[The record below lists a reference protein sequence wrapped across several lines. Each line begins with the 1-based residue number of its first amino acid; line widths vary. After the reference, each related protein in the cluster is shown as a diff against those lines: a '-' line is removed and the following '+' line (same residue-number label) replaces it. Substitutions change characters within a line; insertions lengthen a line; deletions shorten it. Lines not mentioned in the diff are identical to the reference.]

1 MSTIPAALGG
11 GLTAEQRVLARRLRN
26 ELGAA
31 RFLVLGALCCSETRL
46 RAVELESTC
55 GLSAK
60 TIAKALEY
68 LLQIGVL
75 DHTPQGWGVLP
86 PGRDMARLMIGEP
99 VAAAAQVDERVV
111 GKALAAEAAPGVL
124 PPAAGRTRVAQPVA
138 QPASGAQKNGK
149 NSSFFSSPPTT
160 TDSDFKKIKTLKSS
174 SSSVNRAPRRA
185 SAQKTTGDPKPTSKP
200 KPVNAEVYQA
210 LRKLGVG
217 EPKRSQLARLP
228 EITTQKVEEWEK
240 LLRKRKGA
248 NYNPGL
254 LVHVLESGDEQLP
267 TVRTRRDYARWENPC
282 EKCGRMICICNR

>member
-1 MSTIPAALGG
+1 MSTVPAASGR

-99 VAAAAQVDERVV
+99 VAAAALVGERVV
-111 GKALAAEAAPGVL
+111 GKTLAAEAAPGVL
-124 PPAAGRTRVAQPVA
+124 PPAAGRTGVAQPAV

-160 TDSDFKKIKTLKSS
+160 TDSDFKNLKTLKSS
-174 SSSVNRAPRRA
+174 SSSVNHAPRRA
-185 SAQKTTGDPKPTSKP
+185 SGQKTAGDPEPTSKP
-200 KPVNAEVYQA
+200 QPVNAEVYQA
-210 LRKLGVG
+210 LRKIGVG
-217 EPKRSQLARLP
+217 EPKRSQLASMP
-228 EITTQKVEEWEK
+228 QITLSAVEAWEK
-240 LLRKRKGA
+240 LLRKRKGD

-267 TVRTRRDYARWENPC
+267 SVRTRRDYARWENPC
-282 EKCGRMICICNR
+282 EKCGRMICICKR